1 MWDLLLTLF
10 GFLVGIIASL
20 TGIGG
25 GSFIVPILT
34 ILYNFV
40 PANAVGTSLTSIIF
54 TAAAST
60 LNYARQK
67 RIYYKTG
74 LILATTTVPGAFLGA
89 RLTRIIPPNTL
100 GLIFGVFIVFIALR
114 MIISINDFRRKKAN
128 LEREKEAV
136 QIISKSDEEVIS
148 HGRTLI
154 LGAGLSFFGGL
165 ASGLLGIGGG
175 VLVVPIMVFAL
186 KMPIHNA
193 TATSMFTMIIT
204 SISGVAEHYMA
215 DHIYFDYALLLALGT
230 IFGAQVGAYTSKKI
244 SGKGLRRTFGMVLLF
259 VSVQMIMKYW
269 PP

>member
-10 GFLVGIIASL
+10 GFLVGIIASI

-25 GSFIVPILT
+25 GAFIVPILT
-34 ILYNFV
+34 ILYDFV

-60 LNYARQK
+60 MNYARQK

-74 LILATTTVPGAFLGA
+74 LILAVTTAPGAFLGA
-89 RLTRIIPPNTL
+89 RLTRIIPPNML
-100 GLIFGVFIVFIALR
+100 GLIFGFFIIFIALR
-114 MIISINDFRRKKAN
+114 IIININDFRHKKAN
-128 LEREKEAV
+128 SEKV
-136 QIISKSDEEVIS
+136 QLISKTHNEAIS
-148 HGRTLI
+148 SGRTVFS
-154 LGAGLSFFGGL
+154 GAGLSFFGGL

-193 TATSMFTMIIT
+193 TATATSMFTMIIT
-204 SISGVAEHYMA
+204 SISGVMEHYMA
-215 DHIYFDYALLLALGT
+215 NHIHFNYALLLALGT

-244 SGKGLRRTFGMVLLF
+244 SGKWLRRIFGIVLLF
-259 VSVQMIMKYW
+259 VSIQMILKYL
-269 PP
+269 PS

>member
-1 MWDLLLTLF
+1 MWGLLLTLF

-25 GSFIVPILT
+25 GSFIVPVLT
-34 ILYNFV
+34 ILYDFV

-60 LNYARQK
+60 INYAKQK

-74 LILATTTVPGAFLGA
+74 LVLALTTAPGAFVGA
-89 RLTRIIPPNTL
+89 RLTRIIPPNML
-100 GLIFGVFIVFIALR
+100 GLIFGFFIIFVALR
-114 MIISINDFRRKKAN
+114 MIININDLRRKKAN
-128 LEREKEAV
+128 PEREMV
-136 QIISKSDEEVIS
+136 QIILKSDKEVVS
-148 HGRTLI
+148 SERNLL

-165 ASGLLGIGGG
+165 TSGLLGIGGG

-215 DHIYFDYALLLALGT
+215 NHIYLDYALLLALGT
-230 IFGAQVGAYTSKKI
+230 IFGAQVGAYASKRI
-244 SGKGLRRTFGMVLLF
+244 SGKGLRRIFGLVLLF
-259 VSVQMIMKYW
+259 VSIQMILKYL
-269 PP
+269 PS